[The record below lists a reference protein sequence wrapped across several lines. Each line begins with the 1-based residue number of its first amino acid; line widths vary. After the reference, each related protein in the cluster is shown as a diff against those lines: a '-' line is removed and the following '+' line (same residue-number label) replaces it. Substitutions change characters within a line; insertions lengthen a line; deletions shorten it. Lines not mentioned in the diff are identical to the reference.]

1 MKRLHGK
8 FDAPVRRVEFTDVL
22 FSQIDLTDRPV
33 RDRRPDD
40 DGLRLRRRINAGT
53 AQVAITLSE
62 FKFAPAS
69 IQVKP
74 GAVRFVLK
82 NSGVIG
88 HTFVIE
94 GLKKGTKE
102 IAPGGEAVMEVNAK
116 PGTYEAICDI
126 PGHKEAGMTMTVV
139 VK

>member
-1 MKRLHGK
+1 MRRWVLIVAATLFMG
-8 FDAPVRRVEFTDVL
+8 APGSAPAL
-22 FSQIDLTDRPV
+22 SA
-33 RDRRPDD
+33 
-40 DGLRLRRRINAGT
+40 AGT
-53 AQVAITLSE
+53 AQVTITLSE
-62 FKFAPAS
+62 FKFTPAR

-94 GLKKGTKE
+94 GLKMGTKE
-102 IAPGGEAVMEVNAK
+102 IAPGKEVALEVEVK
-116 PGTYEAICDI
+116 PGTYEVVCDI
-126 PGHKEAGMTMTVV
+126 PGHKEAGMVLILV